1 MIAGC
6 VEEIVPA
13 PLTDHRSKQASNLL
27 VAAHIFQ
34 KLSPYLVIHF
44 RIFLLK
50 MDIMY

>member
-1 MIAGC
+1 MVAGC

-34 KLSPYLVIHF
+34 KLSPYLVIHKT
-44 RIFLLK
+44 IFLHVMNVL
-50 MDIMY
+50 